1 MSRTGDLYMMSR
13 LSYEQAIDDYE
24 NKKSNSL
31 LESYKKHYKNNVGM
45 DCLDPQGDLIMFYD
59 EDNSQ
64 QSLIWSKAYN
74 SFFGALWQLWQYQLY
89 L

>member
-31 LESYKKHYKNNVGM
+31 LESYKKHYNNT
-45 DCLDPQGDLIMFYD
+45 D
-59 EDNSQ
+59 DNIEIDYNNTNV
-64 QSLIWSKAYN
+64 IWIVK
-74 SFFGALWQLWQYQLY
+74 L
-89 L
+89 

>member
-45 DCLDPQGDLIMFYD
+45 YCLDPQGDLITFYD
-59 EDNSQ
+59 EDHSQ
-64 QSLIWSKAYN
+64 ESPI
-74 SFFGALWQLWQYQLY
+74 
-89 L
+89 

>member
-31 LESYKKHYKNNVGM
+31 LESYKKHYKNNVCI

-59 EDNSQ
+59 EDHSQ
-64 QSLIWSKAYN
+64 ESPI
-74 SFFGALWQLWQYQLY
+74 
-89 L
+89 

>member
-13 LSYEQAIDDYE
+13 LSYDQAIDDYE

-45 DCLDPQGDLIMFYD
+45 DCLDPQGDLINFYD
-59 EDNSQ
+59 EDHSQ
-64 QSLIWSKAYN
+64 ESPIWVKTRE
-74 SFFGALWQLWQYQLY
+74 YQENIK
-89 L
+89 

>member
-31 LESYKKHYKNNVGM
+31 LESYKKHYKDNVGM
-45 DCLDPQGDLIMFYD
+45 DCFPVTIGGL
-59 EDNSQ
+59 
-64 QSLIWSKAYN
+64 QSY
-74 SFFGALWQLWQYQLY
+74 
-89 L
+89 